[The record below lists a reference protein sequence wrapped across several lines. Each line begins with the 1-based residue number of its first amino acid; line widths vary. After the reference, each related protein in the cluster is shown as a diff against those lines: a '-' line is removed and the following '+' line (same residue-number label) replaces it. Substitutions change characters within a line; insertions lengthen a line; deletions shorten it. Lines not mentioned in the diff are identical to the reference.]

1 MYSST
6 QNVFLQIAKYAFS
19 EKHLHSTPLCWNL
32 SVEHF
37 EAQCRPCVEPCLC
50 AIFFCAQ
57 IVVELVQC
65 RIWTELCRVALLSR
79 HPAFSLHRQRWM
91 SAFCLNRCHIDH
103 HRDSNCKQLPSKPHF
118 GSKRTSPLHL
128 VAKTGKCLRKVHNM
142 VKFAPFTTVRQRGK
156 FVRVS
161 YFCPILFF
169 HWTENIFI
177 RVFSL
182 HPPHINIQ
190 ICRQNIFPGEIS

>member
-37 EAQCRPCVEPCLC
+37 EAQCRPWVEPCLC

-65 RIWTELCRVALLSR
+65 RIWTECRTLQSGAPLPASCFLSAQTEVNVCLL
-79 HPAFSLHRQRWM
+79 PQSLSHWWSSWFNHR
-91 SAFCLNRCHIDH
+91 
-103 HRDSNCKQLPSKPHF
+103 NCEQLPSKPQ
-118 GSKRTSPLHL
+118 GSTRISSLHL
-128 VAKTGKCLRKVHNM
+128 VGKTGKCLWKVHNM

-156 FVRVS
+156 FVRAS
-161 YFCPILFF
+161 YFCPI
-169 HWTENIFI
+169 
-177 RVFSL
+177 
-182 HPPHINIQ
+182 
-190 ICRQNIFPGEIS
+190 

>member
-65 RIWTELCRVALLSR
+65 RIWTECRTLQSGAPLPASCFLSAQTEVNVCLL
-79 HPAFSLHRQRWM
+79 PQSLSHWWSSWFNHRKLQTAIKTTLWPQKDLPTSFGCQNWKM
-91 SAFCLNRCHIDH
+91 FKEGSQYGQICTFC
-103 HRDSNCKQLPSKPHF
+103 DSS
-118 GSKRTSPLHL
+118 
-128 VAKTGKCLRKVHNM
+128 
-142 VKFAPFTTVRQRGK
+142 TTWK
-156 FVRVS
+156 ILWVS
-161 YFCPILFF
+161 YFCPI
-169 HWTENIFI
+169 
-177 RVFSL
+177 
-182 HPPHINIQ
+182 
-190 ICRQNIFPGEIS
+190 

>member
-65 RIWTELCRVALLSR
+65 RIWTECRTLQSGAPLPASCFLSAQTEVNVCLL
-79 HPAFSLHRQRWM
+79 PQSLSHW
-91 SAFCLNRCHIDH
+91 S
-103 HRDSNCKQLPSKPHF
+103 SSCKQLPSKPQGGQLCLQKDLPTSF
-118 GSKRTSPLHL
+118 GCQNWKMFKEGSQY
-128 VAKTGKCLRKVHNM
+128 G
-142 VKFAPFTTVRQRGK
+142 
-156 FVRVS
+156 
-161 YFCPILFF
+161 
-169 HWTENIFI
+169 
-177 RVFSL
+177 
-182 HPPHINIQ
+182 Q
-190 ICRQNIFPGEIS
+190 ICTFYDSSTSWKICAS